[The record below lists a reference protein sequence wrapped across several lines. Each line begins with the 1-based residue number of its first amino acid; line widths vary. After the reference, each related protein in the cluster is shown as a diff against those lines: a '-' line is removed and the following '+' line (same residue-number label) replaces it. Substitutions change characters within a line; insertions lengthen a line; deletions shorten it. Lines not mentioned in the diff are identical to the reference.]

1 MKNPFLYY
9 LFGSILCISSA
20 LIIFIFLLLP
30 SLVPEYSF
38 MGWIS
43 FGVTIVFIIV
53 FIYGI
58 YLLKK
63 GNFIKLNKNT
73 DLINKKIEDELL
85 KKEKELKQNHDLD
98 E

>member
-1 MKNPFLYY
+1 MKKPFLYY
-9 LFGSILCISSA
+9 LFGTILCVLSA
-20 LIIFIFLLLP
+20 LIIFIFLLIP
-30 SLVPEYSF
+30 SLVPEYNF

-63 GNFIKLNKNT
+63 GNFIKLNKNKE
-73 DLINKKIEDELL
+73 LINKKIEDELL
-85 KKEKELKQNHDLD
+85 RREKEVQQYHDLD